1 MAFRP
6 AALFFAS
13 RATYT
18 VVMTIFPGLGARA
31 RALFADKKGPW
42 GPSGGDEPP
51 GDPPGKGGGPWN
63 EPPRR
68 RRPEA
73 PVFGNVTS
81 LDEFLR
87 KGRARFGGNGGGG
100 GGFAS
105 GPQRNFFMWALV
117 GLLVVWLV
125 FTTMHRIAPE
135 ERGVVT
141 RVGRYSHTLGP
152 GIGFTLPAPFD
163 RVQKIDVE
171 NIRTENLPSQPDAMM
186 LTGDQNIIDIDYSV
200 RWSISDPELYMFE
213 LADPQETIR
222 QVAESAMRAVV
233 ARVTLRDAM
242 GDKRGVIEAQVQ
254 DVVQGVLDRYH
265 AGVLV
270 QGVAI
275 KRADPPDAVNAAFKE
290 VSAAQQ
296 DAQRYVSQA
305 TAYAQQ
311 LTFKAEGEAQA
322 FDKVYEQYKL
332 SPEVTRRRMYYE
344 TMEEVLRRVDK
355 TIIEAPGVTP
365 YLPLPQVQRQVQQ
378 GDAK

>member
-1 MAFRP
+1 MN
-6 AALFFAS
+6 
-13 RATYT
+13 
-18 VVMTIFPGLGARA
+18 IFPGLGSRA

-42 GPSGGDEPP
+42 GASGGGDEPP
-51 GDPPGKGGGPWN
+51 GDPPSKGGGPWN

-68 RRPEA
+68 RRPEG
-73 PVFGNVTS
+73 PPFGNVTS

-100 GGFAS
+100 LSS
-105 GPQRNFFMWALV
+105 GPQRSLFMWAIV
-117 GLLVVWLV
+117 GFLALWLV

-141 RVGRYSHTLGP
+141 RLGRYSHTLGP
-152 GIGFTLPAPFD
+152 GIGFTLPSPFD

-200 RWSISDPELYMFE
+200 RWNIRDPELYMFE

-242 GDKRGVIEAQVQ
+242 GDKRGVIEAQVMEA
-254 DVVQGVLDRYH
+254 VQGVLDRYH
-265 AGVLV
+265 SGVLV

-275 KRADPPDAVNAAFKE
+275 KRADPPEAVNAAFKE

-305 TAYAQQ
+305 NSYAQQ
-311 LTFKAEGEAQA
+311 LTFKAEGEAGA

-332 SPEVTRRRMYYE
+332 APDVTRRRMYYE

-355 TIIEAPGVTP
+355 TIVEVPGVTP
-365 YLPLPQVQRQVQQ
+365 YLPLPEVQKRAQS
-378 GDAK
+378 GATR